1 MGIIK
6 KYKNKNRFFSKL
18 QIFLLIN
25 IVLFAKKKNKKN
37 QKKIAKKRIKK
48 LFELA
53 YIKALEHNFKLSDRY
68 VKLARKLSMKY
79 LVKIPLEHKRSFCK
93 HCYSYILPGVT
104 GRVRIRDKKI
114 VIYCY
119 KCKKFTRVPIK
130 KRI

>member
-6 KYKNKNRFFSKL
+6 KYQNKNRFFSNL

-25 IVLFAKKKNKKN
+25 IIFFAKNNKKN
-37 QKKIAKKRIKK
+37 QKKIAEKRITK

-53 YIKALEHNFKLSDRY
+53 HIKSLEHDFKLSDRY
-68 VKLARKLSMKY
+68 VKLARKISMKY
-79 LVKIPLEHKRSFCK
+79 LVKIPLKYKRSFCK
-93 HCYSYILPGVT
+93 HCYSYILPSVT

-119 KCKKFTRVPIK
+119 KCKKFTRIPVK
-130 KRI
+130 